1 MSKLYLCFSIVSYGT
16 TYRGNFVCTYMG
28 PFFSK
33 LGLLADFKVVNR
45 GELALFR
52 LSRSHRRFSPKFQ
65 LNRTMNKGDSKI
77 L

>member
-1 MSKLYLCFSIVSYGT
+1 MHLYGA
-16 TYRGNFVCTYMG
+16 
-28 PFFSK
+28 FFSK

-45 GELALFR
+45 GELVLFR

-65 LNRTMNKGDSKI
+65 LNRTINKGDSKI